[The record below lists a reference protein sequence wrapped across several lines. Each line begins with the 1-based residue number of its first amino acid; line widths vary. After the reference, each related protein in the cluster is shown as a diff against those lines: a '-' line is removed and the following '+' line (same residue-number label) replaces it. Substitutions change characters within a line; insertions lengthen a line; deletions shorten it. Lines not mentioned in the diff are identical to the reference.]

1 MNFESRVLDVVAK
14 VIPMEQYAKFTAGT
28 LFVECTPREAS
39 KLESALIEALACGV
53 IVSPIEGEFAFDF
66 TA

>member
-14 VIPMEQYAKFTAGT
+14 VIPVGQYAGFTSGT

-39 KLESALIEALACGV
+39 KLESALIQALACGV
-53 IVSPIEGEFAFDF
+53 IVSSIEGEFAFDF